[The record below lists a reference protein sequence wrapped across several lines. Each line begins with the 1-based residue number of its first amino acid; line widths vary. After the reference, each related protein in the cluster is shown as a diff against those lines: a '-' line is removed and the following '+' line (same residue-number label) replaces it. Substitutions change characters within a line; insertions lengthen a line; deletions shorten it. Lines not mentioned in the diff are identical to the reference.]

1 MVMKFYH
8 NSFIGKVLV
17 LFFAIAIHAYF
28 ASGAYLLGGFL
39 GRLFLYDVPHGGVIG
54 SYGLAILTF
63 SGAMYAFMYLEYA
76 REDVEAYEEQSGDG
90 TFRRSLR
97 EIQWLIAGA
106 ELASLV
112 YRSVQA
118 PSIWIGCVLFF
129 LGLIFLRLAFALG
142 KVVHA
147 MANRPV
153 EVGVMQSMDK
163 AGRTFIEK
171 ATKGVGKMDASQLK
185 RYYRGDVGTV
195 DEVSQPKESPQESQQ
210 EERKRQQQERWHRAR
225 NMTRQL
231 LGGDEKNFP
240 HAQAATQASPLSQNG
255 NH

>member
-39 GRLFLYDVPHGGVIG
+39 GRLFLYDVPHGGDIG

-118 PSIWIGCVLFF
+118 PSIWIG
-129 LGLIFLRLAFALG
+129 
-142 KVVHA
+142 
-147 MANRPV
+147 
-153 EVGVMQSMDK
+153 
-163 AGRTFIEK
+163 
-171 ATKGVGKMDASQLK
+171 
-185 RYYRGDVGTV
+185 
-195 DEVSQPKESPQESQQ
+195 
-210 EERKRQQQERWHRAR
+210 WHRAR